1 MMYIFIFIVTI
12 LIILYYINVESNVIL
27 EYRIKQDLKFCL
39 KCFPS
44 PLCMYVLFFNCYISC
59 RLHRPF

>member
-1 MMYIFIFIVTI
+1 MMYIFIIIFIVTI

-44 PLCMYVLFFNCYISC
+44 PLCMYVLFF
-59 RLHRPF
+59 